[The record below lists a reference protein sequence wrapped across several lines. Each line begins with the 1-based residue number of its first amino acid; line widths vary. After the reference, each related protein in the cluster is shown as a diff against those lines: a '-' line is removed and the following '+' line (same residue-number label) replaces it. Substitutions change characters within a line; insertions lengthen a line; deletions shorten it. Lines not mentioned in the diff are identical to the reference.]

1 VKKHRFLLTALGLLC
16 IAAVAHGA
24 GNATPPPAV
33 GAAGQAAQW
42 AQRVEQL
49 ALQAAQAAIATI
61 PGARVEV
68 QAGQL
73 DPRLKLAPC
82 DQVDIYLPTG
92 HRAWGSTRV
101 GIRCISGPGRWN
113 VFMPLTVRVFAPAV
127 QTTGALAVGTVLG
140 AAHLQIQASEWSA
153 VDSAAF
159 ARTEMVLGRS
169 LSRAL
174 PAGAPIRENDLK
186 KRQWFA
192 VGDVV
197 KVHAVG
203 NGFSVASEGVAL
215 THGFEG
221 EPAKIKTENGR
232 TVTGTVT
239 GERRVEVAL

>member
-1 VKKHRFLLTALGLLC
+1 MKKHRFLLIALGLLSL
-16 IAAVAHGA
+16 AAVSHGA
-24 GNATPPPAV
+24 GNAPPTSGN

-49 ALQAAQAAIATI
+49 ALQAAQAAISGI

-68 QAGQL
+68 QSGLL

-92 HRAWGSTRV
+92 HRAWGATRV
-101 GIRCISGPGRWN
+101 GIRCMSGPSRWN

-127 QTTGALAVGTVLG
+127 QSSGALAAGTVLS
-140 AAHLQIQASEWSA
+140 AAHLQIQPSEWSA
-153 VDSAAF
+153 VDSPAF

-174 PAGAPIRENDLK
+174 PAGAAIRENDLK

-197 KVHAVG
+197 KVLAVG

-215 THGFEG
+215 TQGFEG

-232 TVTGTVT
+232 TVTGIVT
-239 GERRVEVAL
+239 GERRVELAL

>member
-1 VKKHRFLLTALGLLC
+1 VKKHRFLITALGLLGM
-16 IAAVAHGA
+16 AAATHGA
-24 GNATPPPAV
+24 GNTTLASGPV
-33 GAAGQAAQW
+33 AAGQPAPW

-49 ALQAAQAAIATI
+49 ALQAAQAAIAGI

-68 QAGQL
+68 QSGQL

-92 HRAWGSTRV
+92 HRAWGATRV
-101 GIRCISGPGRWN
+101 GIRCISGPARWN

-127 QTTGALAVGTVLG
+127 QTTGALAAGTVLG
-140 AAHLQIQASEWSA
+140 AAHVQIQASEWSA

-159 ARTEMVLGRS
+159 ARSETVLGRS

-174 PAGAPIRENDLK
+174 PAGATIRENDLK

-197 KVHAVG
+197 KVLAVG

-221 EPAKIKTENGR
+221 EPARIKTENGR

-239 GERRVEVAL
+239 GERRVQVAL